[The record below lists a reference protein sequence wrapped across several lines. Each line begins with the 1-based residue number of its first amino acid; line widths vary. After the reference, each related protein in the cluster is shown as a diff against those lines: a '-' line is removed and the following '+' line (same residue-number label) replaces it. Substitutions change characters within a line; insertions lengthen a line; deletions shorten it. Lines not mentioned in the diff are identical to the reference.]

1 MRLKSQLELICM
13 AVICQSV
20 KQDGKKGLLS
30 LILPANVRSLDEADN
45 EEK

>member
-20 KQDGKKGLLS
+20 KQDGRKGIIIIDS
-30 LILPANVRSLDEADN
+30 PCQCQKFE
-45 EEK
+45 